1 MKRLRGLDVLR
12 WWLRMDTVRVQSR
25 VMSDDL
31 LRYRSEFPI
40 LEHTTYLISNS
51 LGAMPRG
58 VYDAMKGYADTW
70 ATRGVRAWEE
80 RWWMLAAEVGDQI
93 GELMNA
99 PKGSV
104 STHQNVTTCQ
114 AVVASCFDFSGKRN
128 KVVYSDMNFPSVM
141 YFWEAQ
147 RDRGAQVHMV
157 KTDDG
162 ITVPTERLL
171 DAIDDQTLLVPV
183 SHVIFRS
190 AYINDAKAIID
201 KAHKVGARVV
211 LDTFQSLG
219 TVPVDVS
226 ELNVDFAC
234 GGVLKWLCGGPGVAY
249 LYVRPDLGRVL
260 EPKFTGWTAHE
271 NPFAFQIGP
280 IKYTEP
286 PYRFMNG
293 TPHIPALEAAGPGLK
308 IVREVGVGNIREKS
322 KRQVAR
328 LMELADQRGWRVNTP
343 RDAEKRGGTVSI
355 EMPDSQEVCRE
366 LLKREV
372 LVDWRPKA
380 GVRMSPHFYTKDEEL
395 ETAIA
400 AVDEILKDR
409 AVMAR

>member
-1 MKRLRGLDVLR
+1 MNDE
-12 WWLRMDTVRVQSR
+12 
-25 VMSDDL
+25 L

-40 LEHTTYLISNS
+40 LETTTYLISNS

-80 RWWMLAAEVGDQI
+80 RWWMLAAEIGDEI
-93 GELMNA
+93 GTLMNA

-147 RDRGAQVHMV
+147 QANGARVHMV
-157 KTDDG
+157 QTDDG
-162 ITVPTERLL
+162 ITVPTQRLL
-171 DAIDDQTLLVPV
+171 DAIDENTLLVPV

-190 AYINDAKAIID
+190 AFIQDAKAIIE
-201 KAHKVGARVV
+201 KAHKVGAYVV

-219 TVPVDVS
+219 TVPVDVMA
-226 ELNVDFAC
+226 LNTDFAC
-234 GGVLKWLCGGPGVAY
+234 GGVLKWLCGGPGVGY
-249 LYVRPDLGRVL
+249 LYVRPDLGKKLQPRL
-260 EPKFTGWTAHE
+260 TGWTAHQ
-271 NPFAFQIGP
+271 NPFAFEIGP
-280 IKYTEP
+280 NRYTDP

-293 TPHIPALEAAGPGLK
+293 TPHIPSLEAARPGLK
-308 IVREVGVGNIREKS
+308 IIAEVGVQRIRDKS
-322 KRQVAR
+322 KRLTKR
-328 LMELADQRGWRVNTP
+328 LIELADQHGWRVNTP
-343 RDAEKRGGTVSI
+343 RDPEKRGGTVSI
-355 EMPDSQEVCRE
+355 DMPDSQEVCGE
-366 LLKREV
+366 LLKRNI

-380 GVRMSPHFYTKDEEL
+380 GVRMSAHFYNTEAEL

-400 AVDEILKDR
+400 AVEEILKER
-409 AVMAR
+409 AVSVR